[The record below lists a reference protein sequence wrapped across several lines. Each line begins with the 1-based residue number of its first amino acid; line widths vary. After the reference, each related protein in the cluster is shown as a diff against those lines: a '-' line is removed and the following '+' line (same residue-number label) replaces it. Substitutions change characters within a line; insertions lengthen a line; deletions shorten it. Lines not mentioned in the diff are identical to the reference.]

1 MNSSYLSKLDFGD
14 LLKIITVLINPK
26 KIVEF
31 GILDGFSLKA
41 FADSNNNCII
51 EGYDIFEDFIGN
63 SPNMNALNDVF
74 KDKNNV
80 SIMKRDFYKSVDLF
94 ENQSIDII
102 HIDIANNGDVYE
114 FAIKNYIQKLSPN
127 GIMLLEGGSE
137 ERDNVEWMIKYNK
150 PKIKPILEKYQNDYK
165 ISTIDKFPSLTI
177 IQNNSLKQLRV
188 AV

>member
-14 LLKIITVLINPK
+14 LLKVIAILINPN

-51 EGYDIFEDFIGN
+51 EGYDIFEDFVGN
-63 SPNMNALNDVF
+63 SSNLNTLTNVF
-74 KDKNNV
+74 KDTKNV
-80 SIMKRDFYKSVDLF
+80 SIKKGDFYKSVDLF
-94 ENQSIDII
+94 EDQSIDII

-114 FAIKNYIQKLSPN
+114 FAIENYIQKLSPN

-137 ERDNVEWMIKYNK
+137 ERDNVGWMAKYNK
-150 PKIKPILEKYQNDYK
+150 PKIQPILEKYNSNYK
-165 ISTIDKFPSLTI
+165 INTIDKFPSITI
-177 IQNNSLKQLRV
+177 IQNK
-188 AV
+188 